1 MQMVILFYHQ
11 LRISHNHAG
20 RRWGGRPSPAS
31 MVCHTNFRSRPVI
44 VNNTIK
50 ATVDDVTELP
60 LFEEDGRTRHLG
72 TNDTAG
78 LLLYVTYSVTDIT
91 LHVFHGIADLRGTYS
106 FLHTLLKSYFA
117 ELGLAEAVLPE
128 PDSVDTMPFYEHVMS
143 VGSPAA
149 PKGLYNPDEHE
160 IFALPVERFGK
171 DTTRQRLFE
180 IDIPLEPLLALAR
193 KSKSSVVP
201 TMQAAIGHAIHETF
215 EVGDK
220 DVVGYTPIDLRK
232 HYHVETGG
240 NGSSIFSIPYAA
252 ELDECDLGERAR
264 RLRSE
269 MDAQITPENIYA
281 IVAFNCKRMVE
292 RVLKAPYPIV
302 VVAKTVTDRGR
313 QIDAGHYTYGVPCS
327 KRHNA
332 PWTCIMYS

>member
-160 IFALPVERFGK
+160 IFA
-171 DTTRQRLFE
+171 
-180 IDIPLEPLLALAR
+180 AR
-193 KSKSSVVP
+193 G
-201 TMQAAIGHAIHETF
+201 T
-215 EVGDK
+215 
-220 DVVGYTPIDLRK
+220 LRK
-232 HYHVETGG
+232 GHDATTPVRNRHPPG
-240 NGSSIFSIPYAA
+240 AA
-252 ELDECDLGERAR
+252 TRPREEKQKLRRPDHAGCHRAR
-264 RLRSE
+264 HPRDL
-269 MDAQITPENIYA
+269 
-281 IVAFNCKRMVE
+281 
-292 RVLKAPYPIV
+292 
-302 VVAKTVTDRGR
+302 
-313 QIDAGHYTYGVPCS
+313 
-327 KRHNA
+327 
-332 PWTCIMYS
+332 